1 MGLCRQCDLLSHIVT
16 YCVPV
21 SYIVG
26 LGHTLWGY
34 VVFLFARENLGQGG
48 LQILQ
53 GCDVEVDGGGLT
65 RTVQGAKLDAC
76 ARPVDD

>member
-1 MGLCRQCDLLSHIVT
+1 MGLCRQCDLVPHIVT
-16 YCVPV
+16 YCAPV

-26 LGHTLWGY
+26 LGRTLWGY
-34 VVFLFARENLGQGG
+34 VVFLFARENFGQGG

-53 GCDVEVDGGGLT
+53 GCDVEVDGSGLP

-76 ARPVDD
+76 GRAVDD